1 MQKRREYIDFIDS
14 NLLKNLIKDKGGE
27 NVQKKLIIMS
37 LFMVFMVLLMAGSV
51 FAQDQ
56 AVEANKTAQVT
67 GVDTATVYIGV
78 NGSSNSTRLPADVV
92 FAIDASGSMSTSD
105 PTGLRKTGAISFI
118 NKMNN
123 TTDKVGVVNWA
134 NVIKQQQGLT
144 SDFTQAINV
153 VNQNTP
159 GGTTNG
165 ALAME
170 TSINILSLSSLPANQ
185 RNIILLTDGL
195 FNAGGN
201 STATPDQ
208 RAIFFATLAKSLG
221 YNVYTIGL
229 GPDVDPVVLTQM
241 ASVINGVPQYYFAN
255 NASVIDSI
263 YNQIFQSIT
272 TKAKNITV
280 TDVVPNYMTYVGATI
295 APTTNVLNPDGTRTL
310 TWFIPTLGQGQNWN
324 VSYDLMSTINGF
336 NIPTNIVANVT
347 YTDPENNTG
356 NLTLPIPL
364 VDFPANLDVTKE
376 GTPEPIWP
384 GSLLTY
390 HMLIENNGPHTA
402 WDVSFRDTIPADLD
416 SAEYSLNNINWNP
429 YTSEQN
435 VPLGNLAVGQTVTFW
450 IRGIIDINAPV
461 PGTIINTVS
470 AYLNG
475 TFNNNAT
482 VINNLIPAADLAI
495 IKTANQTQDLI
506 SGQNVTFTLQ
516 VTNFGPN
523 NANNVMAY
531 DSIPTG
537 IASFGAATPSQ
548 GIWYPLTGIWD
559 IGTLTVGQIVTLTF
573 NATISNPF
581 LGNITN
587 IANVTG
593 TEFDPNPLNN
603 QDVIELFVNTP
614 YVPTADLTISKTVD
628 HPTPNFGDTIHFT
641 VTVFNAGPD
650 PAQNVVVTD
659 VWPTGLI
666 FVSSTPVPS
675 SIIGNIYT
683 WNLGTLGH
691 QQNATIN
698 ITAIV
703 NATGLIT
710 NFVNVTTTTFDPH
723 PTDNNATANVI
734 VGEAA
739 HVVLNKTVDNST
751 PDYWSLVTFT
761 IAAFNT
767 GPNDAQGVEV
777 TDILPAGLTYVSSI
791 FTPGTTYN
799 SNTGI
804 WNIGT
809 IFNGTSAFLS
819 ITANV
824 TGIGT
829 ITNWAYVT
837 NQTTFDNQTWSED
850 NETINVPSA
859 SIFALHKEWRA
870 FQDGTPITTAQYQD
884 NVWVVFSATNLGPS
898 FATITLS
905 DILPPGFTPGS
916 YYQWKIDSGI
926 WNNEPITWPGSDSG
940 PVSVGST
947 IWIAIPGQITVA
959 NTTLNNT
966 VNQTSQDTYNPEYP
980 QGPPYGNA
988 SAQLDIPPHSHI
1000 VITKTVNNSTP
1011 NYGSTIIFTV
1021 TAHNNGPNDASGV
1034 QVVDNLPT
1042 GLVFVSYLSSQG
1054 VYDSTTGIWNIGTL
1068 LNNTIATLNITALV
1082 NATGNMT
1089 NWANEANATINV
1101 PAAADLEIT
1110 KTVSNPR
1117 PYIHEVINFT
1127 LIVQNK
1133 GPDTAT
1139 SVYVTD
1145 KLPEGVVYI
1154 SSSANY
1160 GSYDPNTGIWT
1171 IGDLPSGAVAQL
1183 VMNVGVEKV
1192 GPLENHAHV
1201 YSNTYDPILD
1211 NQSASATVDVQ
1222 TTPVNAETVNAGTVP
1237 MQKTGVPLG
1246 ALLLAL
1252 LLVLSGVISAK
1263 RK

>member
-1 MQKRREYIDFIDS
+1 M
-14 NLLKNLIKDKGGE
+14 N
-27 NVQKKLIIMS
+27 KKLILIS
-37 LFMVFMVLLMAGSV
+37 LLTIVLMLFMAGSV
-51 FAQDQ
+51 CAQDQ
-56 AVEANKTAQVT
+56 AIEANKTANVT
-67 GVDTATVYIGV
+67 GVDTATVYIQV

-123 TTDKVGVVNWA
+123 TTDQVGVVNWA

-144 SDFTQAINV
+144 SNFNQAINV

-201 STATPDQ
+201 ATQTPDQ
-208 RAIFFATLAKSLG
+208 RAIYFATLAKSLG

-272 TKAKNITV
+272 TKAKDITV

-310 TWFIPTLGQGQNWN
+310 TWFIPTLGQGQTWN
-324 VSYDLMSTINGF
+324 VRYDLMSTINGF
-336 NIPTNIVANVT
+336 NIPTNVVANIT
-347 YTDPENNTG
+347 YTDPENKTG

-364 VDFPANLDVTKE
+364 VDFPACLSVTKE
-376 GTPEPIWP
+376 GNPEPVWP

-390 HMLIENNGPHTA
+390 EMSIRNNGPHTA
-402 WDVSFRDTIPADLD
+402 WIVSFSDVLPIQIHN
-416 SAEYSLNNINWNP
+416 SVQYSLNNVNWSP
-429 YTSEQN
+429 YTSGQS
-435 VPLGNLAVGQTVTFW
+435 VDLGSLSVGQIVNFWVRGVVDIATVPPTTLSNMV
-450 IRGIIDINAPV
+450 NAYV
-461 PGTIINTVS
+461 
-470 AYLNG
+470 NG
-475 TFNNNAT
+475 TLCNSAT
-482 VINNLIPAADLAI
+482 FISNLIPAADLAI
-495 IKTANQTQDLI
+495 IKTANQTQGLT
-506 SGQNVTFTLQ
+506 SGQNVTFTLT
-516 VTNFGPN
+516 VTNLGPN
-523 NANNVMAY
+523 TATNVMAY
-531 DSIPTG
+531 DPMPTG
-537 IASFGAATPSQ
+537 ISSFGAATPSQ
-548 GIWYPLTGIWD
+548 GTWDPIMRIWN
-559 IGTLTVGQIVTLTF
+559 IGTLTASQIVTITF
-573 NATISNPF
+573 NATINNKF
-581 LGNITN
+581 TGNITN
-587 IANVTG
+587 IATVNG
-593 TEFDPNPLNN
+593 TEFDPNLLNN
-603 QDVIELFVNTP
+603 HDLIQLFVENP
-614 YVPTADLTISKTVD
+614 YVPTADLSICKKVD
-628 HPTPNFGDTIHFT
+628 STTPDFGDIIHFT
-641 VTVFNAGPD
+641 IGVCNTGPD
-650 PAQNVVVTD
+650 PAENVVVTD

-666 FVSSTPVPS
+666 FVSSTPVPFS
-675 SIIGNIYT
+675 VVGNIYT
-683 WNLGTLGH
+683 WNLGIIGH
-691 QQNATIN
+691 NQNATIN

-723 PTDNNATANVI
+723 PDNNATVNITVS
-734 VGEAA
+734 EAA
-739 HVVLNKTVDNST
+739 HVVLDKIVSNST
-751 PDYWSLVTFT
+751 PNYWSLVTFT
-761 IAAFNT
+761 ITAFNT

-777 TDILPAGLTYVSSI
+777 TDILPAELTFVSSI

-799 SNTGI
+799 PNTGI

-809 IFNGTSAFLS
+809 ILNGTSAFLS

-824 TGIGT
+824 TGVGT
-829 ITNWAYVT
+829 ITNWAFVT
-837 NQTTFDNQTWSED
+837 NQTTFDKFPWSKD
-850 NETINVPSA
+850 NETINVPPA
-859 SIFALHKEWRA
+859 SIFTLNKEWRA
-870 FQDGTPITTAQYQD
+870 TQDGTPITTAQYQD
-884 NVWVVFSATNLGPS
+884 NVWIVFSATNIGPS
-898 FATITLS
+898 NATITLT

-916 YYQWKIDSGI
+916 YYQWKIDSGS
-926 WNNEPITWPGSDSG
+926 WNNEPITWPGSDFG
-940 PVSVGST
+940 FLPVGST
-947 IWIAIPGQITVA
+947 VYIAIPGQITVA
-959 NTTLNNT
+959 NTTIYNT
-966 VNQTSQDTYNPEYP
+966 VNQTAQDTYNPEYP
-980 QGPPYGNA
+980 EGPPYGNA
-988 SAQLDIPPHSHI
+988 SAQLDIPPHAHI
-1000 VITKTVNNSTP
+1000 IITKTVNNPTP

-1021 TAHNNGPNDASGV
+1021 TAHNNGPNDASDV
-1034 QVVDNLPT
+1034 QVVDNLPA
-1042 GLVFVSYLSSQG
+1042 GLVFLSYQSSQG
-1054 VYDSTTGIWNIGTL
+1054 IYNPSTGIWNVGTL
-1068 LNNTIATLNITALV
+1068 LNNTNAILNITALV
-1082 NATGNMT
+1082 NATGEMT
-1089 NWANEANATINV
+1089 NWANEVNATINV
-1101 PAAADLEIT
+1101 PPAADLEIT

-1117 PYIHEVINFT
+1117 PYIHEVIYFT

-1160 GSYDPNTGIWT
+1160 GSYDPITGIWT

-1183 VMNVGVEKV
+1183 IMTVGVEKV

-1201 YSNTYDPILD
+1201 YSDTFDPILD
-1211 NQSASATVDVQ
+1211 NQSATATVDVQ
-1222 TTPVNAETVNAGTVP
+1222 DTSLNGKTVNAKTVP
-1237 MQKTGVPLG
+1237 MQKTGAPLG
-1246 ALLLAL
+1246 ALLVAL
-1252 LLVLSGVISAK
+1252 LVVLSGVISAK

>member
-1 MQKRREYIDFIDS
+1 M
-14 NLLKNLIKDKGGE
+14 
-27 NVQKKLIIMS
+27 
-37 LFMVFMVLLMAGSV
+37 LFMAGSV
-51 FAQDQ
+51 CAQEP
-56 AVEANKTAQVT
+56 VEANKTANVT
-67 GVDTATVYIGV
+67 GVDTATVHIVV

-118 NKMNN
+118 NKMNSS
-123 TTDKVGVVNWA
+123 TDMVGVVNWA

-144 SDFTQAINV
+144 NNFAQAINV

-201 STATPDQ
+201 ATHNPDQ
-208 RAIFFATLAKSLG
+208 RAIYFATLAKSLG

-310 TWFIPTLGQGQNWN
+310 TWYIPSLGQGQTWN
-324 VSYDLMSTINGF
+324 VSYDLMSLKNGF
-336 NIPTNIVANVT
+336 NIPTNVLANVT
-347 YTDPENNTG
+347 YTDPNNITG
-356 NLTLPIPL
+356 NITLPIPL
-364 VDFPANLDVTKE
+364 VDFPANLNVTKE

-384 GSLLTY
+384 GGLLDY
-390 HMLIENNGPHTA
+390 HMTIKNNGPHTA
-402 WDVSFRDTIPADLD
+402 WNVSFSDTIPAALT
-416 SAEYSLNNINWNP
+416 SGVEYSLNNVNWNP
-429 YTSEQN
+429 YTSGQN
-435 VPLGNLAVGQTVTFW
+435 VVLGNLAVGQTVDFW
-450 IRGIIDINAPV
+450 IRGIVNINAPV
-461 PGTIINTVS
+461 PGTIINTVN

-475 TFNNNAT
+475 TFNNSAT
-482 VINNLIPAADLAI
+482 AINNLIPAADLAI
-495 IKTANQTQDLI
+495 IKTANQTENLI

-516 VTNFGPN
+516 VTNLGPN
-523 NANNVMAY
+523 PATNVKAY

-548 GIWYPLTGIWD
+548 GTWDSLTGIWD
-559 IGTLTVGQIVTLTF
+559 IGPMTVGQIVTLVF
-573 NATISNPF
+573 NATIINTF
-581 LGNITN
+581 TGNITN
-587 IANVTG
+587 IAKVNG

-603 QDVIELFVNTP
+603 QDLIVLYNVT
-614 YVPTADLTISKTVD
+614 YVPASDLTISKIVD
-628 HPTPNFGDTIHFT
+628 EPTPNFGDTIHFT

-650 PAQNVVVTD
+650 PAENVVVTD

-666 FVSSTPVPS
+666 FISSTPAPTSV
-675 SIIGNIYT
+675 IGNIYT

-691 QQNATIN
+691 QLYATIN

-723 PTDNNATANVI
+723 PEDNNATANVT

-739 HVVLNKTVDNST
+739 HVVLDKTVDNPT

-761 IAAFNT
+761 ITAFNT
-767 GPNDAQGVEV
+767 GPNHAQGVEV
-777 TDILPAGLTYVSSI
+777 TDILPVGLTYVSSI

-804 WNIGT
+804 WTIGT
-809 IFNGTSAFLS
+809 ILNGTSVFLN

-824 TGIGT
+824 TGVGT

-837 NQTTFDNQTWSED
+837 NQTTFDNQTWSKD
-850 NETINVPSA
+850 NETINVQSA
-859 SIFALHKEWRA
+859 SIFTLHKEWRA
-870 FQDGTPITTAQYQD
+870 TPDGTPINTAQYQD
-884 NVWVVFSATNLGPS
+884 NVWIVFSATNIGPS

-905 DILPPGFTPGS
+905 DTLPAGFVPDS
-916 YYQWKIDSGI
+916 YWQYKWDSGS
-926 WNNEPITWPGSDSG
+926 WTNVPVPWTGSRLASI
-940 PVSVGST
+940 VVGQT
-947 IWIAIPGQITVA
+947 FWVAIPGQITVA
-959 NTTLNNT
+959 NTTLNNI
-966 VNQTSQDTYNPEYP
+966 VYQTSQTNYNPQYP

-988 SAQLDIPPHSHI
+988 TAQLDIPPHSHI

-1011 NYGSTIIFTV
+1011 NFGSTVIFTV
-1021 TAHNNGPNDASGV
+1021 IAHNNGPNDASNV

-1042 GLVFVSYLSSQG
+1042 GLVFVSYSSSQG
-1054 VYDSTTGIWNIGTL
+1054 IYDSITGIWNVGTL
-1068 LNNTIATLNITALV
+1068 LNNTNATLNITALV
-1082 NATGNMT
+1082 NATGEMI

-1101 PAAADLEIT
+1101 PSAANLTIT
-1110 KTVSNPR
+1110 KTANP
-1117 PYIHEVINFT
+1117 PILTVGKLVTF
-1127 LIVQNK
+1127 IVNVTNN

-1139 SVYVTD
+1139 GVFVND
-1145 KLPEGVVYI
+1145 KLPNGLTYQ
-1154 SSSANY
+1154 SSSATR
-1160 GSYDPNTGIWT
+1160 GSYNSATGVWNIGDMTAGTSETLNLIALVEAIGLYENTAIVGSGTYNPNTANNSSTASVQANDPSTPGIPTVEAKT
-1171 IGDLPSGAVAQL
+1171 IP
-1183 VMNVGVEKV
+1183 M
-1192 GPLENHAHV
+1192 
-1201 YSNTYDPILD
+1201 
-1211 NQSASATVDVQ
+1211 Q
-1222 TTPVNAETVNAGTVP
+1222 TTGQPIAY
-1237 MQKTGVPLG
+1237 
-1246 ALLLAL
+1246 LAL
-1252 LLVLSGVISAK
+1252 AIIMVLAGYVIPK